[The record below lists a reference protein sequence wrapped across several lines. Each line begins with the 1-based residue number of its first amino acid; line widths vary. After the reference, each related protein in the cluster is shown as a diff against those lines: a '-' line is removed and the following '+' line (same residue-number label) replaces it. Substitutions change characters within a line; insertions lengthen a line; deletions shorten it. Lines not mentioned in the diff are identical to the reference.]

1 MMSFTKISL
10 ESSISLQS
18 NQIHL
23 LITKK
28 WLSSQMFHP
37 LQVNA
42 KWYTEIKKNH
52 LVKPVILTHETR
64 NRT

>member
-42 KWYTEIKKNH
+42 KWYTEIKK
-52 LVKPVILTHETR
+52 KSPCETSNFDSR
-64 NRT
+64 NKK